1 MIEKAIRD
9 NVLSVIQFWQ
19 RKCYGTDVNMKI
31 GVRYDEID
39 EEYFITV
46 VITKGEDYFK
56 EWYIT
61 ENEDYDPYK
70 TVEEIGNE
78 LAKLNIKLN

>member
-1 MIEKAIRD
+1 MIGKAIRD

-19 RKCYGTDVNMKI
+19 RKCYGTDVNMRI
-31 GVRYDEID
+31 SVRYDEID
-39 EEYFITV
+39 KENFIVV
-46 VITKGEDYFK
+46 VISKGEYVK

-61 ENEDYDPYK
+61 ENEDYNPYK

>member
-1 MIEKAIRD
+1 MIGKAIRD

-19 RKCYGTDVNMKI
+19 RNCYGTDVNMRI
-31 GVRYDEID
+31 SVRYDEID
-39 EEYFITV
+39 KENFIV
-46 VITKGEDYFK
+46 VLISKGEYIR

-61 ENEDYDPYK
+61 ENEDYNPYK

-78 LAKLNIKLN
+78 LANLNLKLN

>member
-1 MIEKAIRD
+1 MIGKAIRD

-19 RKCYGTDVNMKI
+19 RNCYGTDVNMRI
-31 GVRYDEID
+31 SVRYDEID
-39 EEYFITV
+39 KENFIV
-46 VITKGEDYFK
+46 VLISKGEYVK

-61 ENEDYDPYK
+61 ENEDYNPYK

-78 LAKLNIKLN
+78 LANLNIKLN

>member
-1 MIEKAIRD
+1 MIGKAIRD

-19 RKCYGTDVNMKI
+19 RNCYGTDVNMRI
-31 GVRYDEID
+31 SVRYDEID
-39 EEYFITV
+39 KEHFIVV
-46 VITKGEDYFK
+46 VITKGEFYK

-61 ENEDYDPYK
+61 ENEDYNPYK

>member
-1 MIEKAIRD
+1 MIGKAIRD

-19 RKCYGTDVNMKI
+19 RNCYGTDVNMRI
-31 GVRYDEID
+31 SVRYDEID
-39 EEYFITV
+39 KEHFIVV
-46 VITKGEDYFK
+46 VITKGEIFN

-61 ENEDYDPYK
+61 ENEDYNPYK

-78 LAKLNIKLN
+78 LTNLNIKLN

>member
-19 RKCYGTDVNMKI
+19 RNCYGTDVNMRI
-31 GVRYDEID
+31 GVLYDEIGK
-39 EEYFITV
+39 EYFITV
-46 VITKGEDYFK
+46 VITKGEFYK

-61 ENEDYDPYK
+61 ENEDYNPYK

-78 LAKLNIKLN
+78 LTNLNIKLN

>member
-1 MIEKAIRD
+1 MIGKAIRD

-19 RKCYGTDVNMKI
+19 RNCYGTDVNMRI
-31 GVRYDEID
+31 SVLYDEID
-39 EEYFITV
+39 KEHFITV
-46 VITKGEDYFK
+46 VITKGEFYK

-61 ENEDYDPYK
+61 ENEDYNPYK

-78 LAKLNIKLN
+78 LTKLNIKLN

>member
-1 MIEKAIRD
+1 MIGKAIRD

-19 RKCYGTDVNMKI
+19 RNCYGTDVNMRI

-39 EEYFITV
+39 KEHFIVV
-46 VITKGEDYFK
+46 VITKGEFFK

-61 ENEDYDPYK
+61 ENEDYNPYK

-78 LAKLNIKLN
+78 LTNLNIKLN

>member
-19 RKCYGTDVNMKI
+19 RNCYGTDVNMRI
-31 GVRYDEID
+31 SVRYDEID
-39 EEYFITV
+39 KEHFIV
-46 VITKGEDYFK
+46 VLISKGDFIK

-61 ENEDYDPYK
+61 ENEDYNPYK

-78 LAKLNIKLN
+78 LTKLNIKLN

>member
-1 MIEKAIRD
+1 MIGKAIRD

-19 RKCYGTDVNMKI
+19 RNCYGTDVNMKI
-31 GVRYDEID
+31 SVRYDEID
-39 EEYFITV
+39 KEHFIVV
-46 VITKGEDYFK
+46 VITKGEFFK

-61 ENEDYDPYK
+61 ENEDYNPYK

-78 LAKLNIKLN
+78 LANLNIKLN

>member
-1 MIEKAIRD
+1 MIGKAIRD

-19 RKCYGTDVNMKI
+19 RNCYGTDVNMRI
-31 GVRYDEID
+31 SVRYDEID
-39 EEYFITV
+39 KENFIV
-46 VITKGEDYFK
+46 VLISKGEYVK

-61 ENEDYDPYK
+61 ENEDYNPYK

-78 LAKLNIKLN
+78 LTNLNIKLN

>member
-1 MIEKAIRD
+1 MIGKAIRD

-19 RKCYGTDVNMKI
+19 RNCYGTDVNMKI
-31 GVRYDEID
+31 SVRYDEID
-39 EEYFITV
+39 KEHFIVV
-46 VITKGEDYFK
+46 VITKGEFYK

-61 ENEDYDPYK
+61 ENEDYNPYK

-78 LAKLNIKLN
+78 LANLNIKLN

>member
-1 MIEKAIRD
+1 MRI
-9 NVLSVIQFWQ
+9 SV
-19 RKCYGTDVNMKI
+19 N
-31 GVRYDEID
+31 YDEQD
-39 EEYFITV
+39 EDFYIVIVVTRGEYWQ
-46 VITKGEDYFK
+46 

>member
-1 MIEKAIRD
+1 MIGKAIRD

-19 RKCYGTDVNMKI
+19 RNCYGTDVNMRI
-31 GVRYDEID
+31 SVRYDEID
-39 EEYFITV
+39 KEHFIVV
-46 VITKGEDYFK
+46 VITKGEFYK

-61 ENEDYDPYK
+61 ENEDYNPYK

-78 LAKLNIKLN
+78 LANLNIKLN

>member
-1 MIEKAIRD
+1 MIGKAIRD

-19 RKCYGTDVNMKI
+19 RNCYGTDVNMRI
-31 GVRYDEID
+31 SVRYDEID
-39 EEYFITV
+39 KENFIV
-46 VITKGEDYFK
+46 VLISKGEYIR

-61 ENEDYDPYK
+61 ENEDYNPYK

-78 LAKLNIKLN
+78 LANLNIKLN

>member
-1 MIEKAIRD
+1 MTTKIIRD
-9 NVLSVIQFWQ
+9 NILGVIQFWQ
-19 RKCYGTDVNMKI
+19 RKCYGTDVTMRISVN
-31 GVRYDEID
+31 YDEQD
-39 EEYFITV
+39 EDFYIVIVVTRGEYWQ
-46 VITKGEDYFK
+46 

>member
-1 MIEKAIRD
+1 MIGKAIRD

-19 RKCYGTDVNMKI
+19 RNCYGTDVNMRI
-31 GVRYDEID
+31 SVRYDRID
-39 EEYFITV
+39 KDNYIV
-46 VITKGEDYFK
+46 VLVSKGEYVK

-61 ENEDYDPYK
+61 ENEDYNPYK

-78 LAKLNIKLN
+78 LTNLNIKLN

>member
-1 MIEKAIRD
+1 MIGKAIRD

-19 RKCYGTDVNMKI
+19 RNCYGTDVNMRI
-31 GVRYDEID
+31 SVRYDKID
-39 EEYFITV
+39 KDNYIV
-46 VITKGEDYFK
+46 VLVSKGEYVK

-61 ENEDYDPYK
+61 ENEDYNPYK

-78 LAKLNIKLN
+78 LTKLNIKLN

>member
-1 MIEKAIRD
+1 MIGKAIRD

-19 RKCYGTDVNMKI
+19 RKCYGTDVDMRI
-31 GVRYDEID
+31 SVRYDEVGK
-39 EEYFITV
+39 EHFIVV
-46 VITKGEDYFK
+46 VITKGEIFN

-61 ENEDYDPYK
+61 ENKNDNPYK

-78 LAKLNIKLN
+78 LTNLNIKLN